1 MLTNPVDERRSPRA
15 NVLLIAAVECGGV
28 GIPIRVSNLSAHGV
42 LVIGKALPCAD
53 TRVIFRCNGLAVESW
68 VAWTEAPH
76 AGIQFNEPIQPEE
89 LLRSRPVLSA
99 AVVRDTR
106 ELDFRRPGFSGN
118 QLRRRNAKCSSSG
131 GRPSRALR
139 GASEAQARARAVRSR
154 IVGGGLTSAFHP

>member
-1 MLTNPVDERRSPRA
+1 MPPICVSEERALSNPVDERRSPRA
-15 NVLLIAAVECGGV
+15 NVLLIAAVECDGIR
-28 GIPIRVSNLSAHGV
+28 IPIRVSNLSAHGV
-42 LVIGKALPCAD
+42 LVIGKGLPCAD
-53 TRVIFRCNGLAVESW
+53 ARVIFRCNGLAVESW

-118 QLRRRNAKCSSSG
+118 QLAPEEREMLKQWRASQSS
-131 GRPSRALR
+131 PP
-139 GASEAQARARAVRSR
+139 RSQ
-154 IVGGGLTSAFHP
+154 

>member
-1 MLTNPVDERRSPRA
+1 M
-15 NVLLIAAVECGGV
+15 
-28 GIPIRVSNLSAHGV
+28 
-42 LVIGKALPCAD
+42 IGKGLPCAD

-118 QLRRRNAKCSSSG
+118 QLTQEEREMLKQWRASQSS
-131 GRPSRALR
+131 PP
-139 GASEAQARARAVRSR
+139 RSQ
-154 IVGGGLTSAFHP
+154 